1 MIFRKF
7 FVSTFIFWIKNLDKD
22 YIIIWINK
30 EWIQTI
36 VNLNYKWSKPS
47 SQKVDAEL
55 LYEETIKTGIAFH
68 WLPQI
73 GVSRFM
79 KRVTNF
85 QPRINETAIG

>member
-1 MIFRKF
+1 MNKQRMNSNNCQLKLKMI
-7 FVSTFIFWIKNLDKD
+7 
-22 YIIIWINK
+22 
-30 EWIQTI
+30 E
-36 VNLNYKWSKPS
+36 
-47 SQKVDAEL
+47 AEFSECR
-55 LYEETIKTGIAFH
+55 YEETIKTEIAFH